1 MNPKNIVDNES
12 YIYSRRCIV
21 FVGANSF
28 ARQGGYV
35 RMNSHLRAPQLR
47 F

>member
-21 FVGANSF
+21 FVGANEF
-28 ARQGGYV
+28 APTCP
-35 RMNSHLRAPQLR
+35 STAFLA
-47 F
+47 